1 MRTRVGREER
11 ELVVIIVGCEV
22 YPHRTGAVPG
32 LGHFLGVIVGW
43 EAGVEVESH
52 GGKGV

>member
-32 LGHFLGVIVGW
+32 LGHFLGVIVGR
-43 EAGVEVESH
+43 EAGMEVESH